1 MRTQRP
7 RHEMS
12 LTRDHAFCSSS
23 PQLCCVHVGIALELI
38 KSGQKSVEMGEHLC
52 FRKGDIIA
60 HRVTFFR
67 LTLNCVLKDVWILR
81 VGLERFLTW
90 HLFNAFSYKTIA
102 QDCSPS
108 KLVISKLW
116 LIPVTYLVRITW
128 NELKT
133 SNVVWNLHVLAA
145 AKPSPVFG
153 HSPILAE

>member
-12 LTRDHAFCSSS
+12 PTRDHTSCSSS
-23 PQLCCVHVGIALELI
+23 PQLCCVHVVIALELI
-38 KSGQKSVEMGEHLC
+38 KSGQKSEEMGEHLC

-67 LTLNCVLKDVWILR
+67 LTLNCVLKDVWISR
-81 VGLERFLTW
+81 VGFKRLLTCP
-90 HLFNAFSYKTIA
+90 LLNAFPYKTIA

-108 KLVISKLW
+108 KLVISKLC

-133 SNVVWNLHVLAA
+133 SNVVWNLYVLAA
-145 AKPSPVFG
+145 AKTAPVFG
-153 HSPILAE
+153 HSPILSE